1 MAGQGLA
8 QSGGAW
14 RVQAR
19 LGVAGLGRARSGR
32 VWQGV
37 VSFNVVLTRKRKDNE

>member
-1 MAGQGLA
+1 MARRGA
-8 QSGGAW
+8 AMSSGAW

-19 LGVAGLGRARSGR
+19 LGVARFGM